1 VEFHEGWGRG
11 GKIPKSPHERVWIV
25 SGTALFAHSEAFL
38 YIVQLQKI
46 SILPS

>member
-1 VEFHEGWGRG
+1 MRDG
-11 GKIPKSPHERVWIV
+11 GGGGEIPKSPHERVWIA
-25 SGTALFAHSEAFL
+25 SGTAQFAHLETFL